1 MKAINLFMLTRTHD
15 AGTVSMLLHAL
26 SQRADRKPVS
36 EHEAASL
43 WQFTDRI
50 FACLND
56 REKDSDKNRISSYN
70 RFVVVRYL
78 TASQD

>member
-15 AGTVSMLLHAL
+15 AGTVSMLLRAL